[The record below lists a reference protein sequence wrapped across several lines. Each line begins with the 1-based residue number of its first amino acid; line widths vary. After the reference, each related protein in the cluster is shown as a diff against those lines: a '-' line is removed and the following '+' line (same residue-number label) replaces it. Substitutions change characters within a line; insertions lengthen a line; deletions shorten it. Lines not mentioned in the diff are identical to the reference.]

1 MNEKLPI
8 PTTHDDE
15 LGIMNAPVIRPDGN
29 APVTHLNGAADASGA
44 PTPDDA
50 SATPLGTAGAMMRA
64 LAADDT
70 DNDG

>member
-1 MNEKLPI
+1 
-8 PTTHDDE
+8 
-15 LGIMNAPVIRPDGN
+15 MNAPVTRPAGN
-29 APVTHLNGAADASGA
+29 APVTRTDDEADASGA

-50 SATPLGTAGAMMRA
+50 TATPLAQAGAMMRA